1 MICKLS
7 IIILIISFCSLID
20 GKRLFVDNDNDLE
33 LTNEKAQMFLRSM
46 LNDDSDASDDKFD
59 TRESG
64 TDCVPCKFK
73 MNKCCKPNICIKK
86 FFWNECM
93 EIKTHGIG
101 K

>member
-1 MICKLS
+1 MICKIAVALL
-7 IIILIISFCSLID
+7 LISLCSMID
-20 GKRLFVDNDNDLE
+20 GKRLFVDNDDDIE
-33 LTNEKAQMFLRSM
+33 LSNAKAQMFLRSM
-46 LNDDSDASDDKFD
+46 LEDDSDSDDNTFD
-59 TRESG
+59 KRERG

-73 MNKCCKPNICIKK
+73 VNPCCKPNICVKK